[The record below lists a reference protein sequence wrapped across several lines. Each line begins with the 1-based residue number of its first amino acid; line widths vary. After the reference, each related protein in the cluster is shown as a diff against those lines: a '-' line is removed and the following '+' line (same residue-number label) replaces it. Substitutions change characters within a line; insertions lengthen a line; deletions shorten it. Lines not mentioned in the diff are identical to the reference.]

1 MLNTWKTEARHTE
14 ENGSYPRLWVFTTG
28 ATRDGSLCMEAGS
41 LLMPYFKGCVSFIW
55 NFLN

>member
-1 MLNTWKTEARHTE
+1 MRWLMLNTWKTEARHTE

-41 LLMPYFKGCVSFIW
+41 LLMPYFKGCVS
-55 NFLN
+55 